1 MTMDDHSA
9 ATGGSDLRDER
20 FRIEAPL
27 QIATLLNELAR
38 RRALVSVAFG
48 TDVMVTVLLNADPGT
63 GVLVF
68 DAGSNA
74 DANSRLIDA
83 KRLAFETHLDR
94 IRVVFYTDGATAWDW
109 DKAPA
114 FAVRFPASVQ
124 RIQRRDYF
132 RAYVPM
138 ASSIRCDL
146 PAGVDARPA
155 PVALRV
161 FDISVTG
168 VALVDGPADFQPAPG
183 TVLHDA
189 VFALP
194 PKSLKVDLEVMYR
207 RQSSIAGSDGTQS
220 LVRYGC
226 RFVSLPPG
234 GEALIQRCI
243 NQLERERK
251 TPR

>member
-9 ATGGSDLRDER
+9 ASGGSDLRDER

-74 DANSRLIDA
+74 DANSRLVDA
-83 KRLAFETHLDR
+83 QRLAFESNLDR
-94 IRVVFYTDGATAWDW
+94 IRVVFYTGGATAWDW

-114 FAVRFPASVQ
+114 FAVRFPESVQ
-124 RIQRRDYF
+124 RVQRRDYF

-146 PAGVDARPA
+146 PAGPDARAA
-155 PVALRV
+155 PLTLRV
-161 FDISVTG
+161 FDLSVTG
-168 VALVDGPADFQPAPG
+168 VALVDAPPGFDPSPG
-183 TVLHDA
+183 TVVHDA
-189 VFALP
+189 TFALP

-207 RQSSIAGSDGTQS
+207 RQSALAGSGGTQS

-226 RFVSLPPG
+226 RFVNLPPG